1 MGLRIIYK
9 GGEQKACSYTQAQNL
24 VANEGWSWTDSAPAP
39 KAVKKTAKPKKAKIE
54 AEAEVK
60 ADSFDDPDNHD
71 YSETINIDFG
81 NIDEEK

>member
-39 KAVKKTAKPKKAKIE
+39 KAVKKTAKPKKAKVEVE
-54 AEAEVK
+54 AVELKPVEGEDLK
-60 ADSFDDPDNHD
+60 
-71 YSETINIDFG
+71 IIDFG

>member
-39 KAVKKTAKPKKAKIE
+39 KAVKNTAKPKKAKIE

-60 ADSFDDPDNHD
+60 GSDFDDPDNHD
-71 YSETINIDFG
+71 YSETINLDFG

>member
-1 MGLRIIYK
+1 MGLRIKYK

-39 KAVKKTAKPKKAKIE
+39 KAVKKTAKPKKAKVEVE
-54 AEAEVK
+54 AVELKPVEG
-60 ADSFDDPDNHD
+60 DDLNV
-71 YSETINIDFG
+71 IDFG

>member
-9 GGEQKACSYTQAQNL
+9 SGEQKACSLTEAQNL

-39 KAVKKTAKPKKAKIE
+39 KAVKKTAKPKKAKVEVE
-54 AEAEVK
+54 AVELKPVEGEDLK
-60 ADSFDDPDNHD
+60 
-71 YSETINIDFG
+71 IIDFG

>member
-39 KAVKKTAKPKKAKIE
+39 KAV
-54 AEAEVK
+54 
-60 ADSFDDPDNHD
+60 
-71 YSETINIDFG
+71 
-81 NIDEEK
+81 